1 MLRLETE
8 KHKSNLDKFYY
19 LLCYKL
25 LDTSQ
30 TVVQWFNGLKTDIMN
45 VGSKQLNK
53 LIVEY
58 VKLDCDKDC

>member
-1 MLRLETE
+1 MLRLATE
-8 KHKSNLDKFYY
+8 KHKINVVKFYY

-25 LDTSQ
+25 LHTSK
-30 TVVQWFNGLKTDIMN
+30 TVVEWFNGLKIDVMN

-58 VKLDCDKDC
+58 VKPDCDKDC